1 MHSTW
6 RGEHPINWQFDECN
20 FQTFFPWHMKYLW
33 NSRHLIITI
42 KSNFTYVMKT
52 SIYYFVIILS
62 PKCCCIYNVCVIFRV
77 LLLID
82 GFLLWERGLRRISRH
97 MLWVLFNTVL
107 LILVKEEKILGMF
120 RSYVFAPEEI

>member
-1 MHSTW
+1 MS
-6 RGEHPINWQFDECN
+6 N

-82 GFLLWERGLRRISRH
+82 GFLLWEQGLRRISRH

-107 LILVKEEKILGMF
+107 LILVKEKKYLECFDLMF
-120 RSYVFAPEEI
+120 LLSKRSRCSWKVISNDTSHCAY